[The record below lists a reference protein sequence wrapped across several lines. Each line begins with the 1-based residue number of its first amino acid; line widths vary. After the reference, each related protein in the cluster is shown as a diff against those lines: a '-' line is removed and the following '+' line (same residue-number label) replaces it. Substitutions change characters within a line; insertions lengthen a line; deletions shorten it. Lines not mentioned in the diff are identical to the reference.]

1 MKAGDVLLIPF
12 PFSELTQ
19 SKLRPALVICE
30 TSDGHQDIVLAAI
43 TSILH
48 QPLFQN
54 EILLK
59 PDNQNGLRVESIL
72 RCDRIMTLKKETWH
86 TKIGILSEEDLD
98 RFKSIFKNLVEG

>member
-1 MKAGDVLLIPF
+1 MKSGDLLLIPF
-12 PFSELTQ
+12 PFSELTH
-19 SKLRPALVICE
+19 SNLRPAVVICQ

-48 QPLFQN
+48 EPLFQN

-59 PDNQNGLRVESIL
+59 PDYQNGLRVESIL

-86 TKIGILSEEDLD
+86 TKIGNLNPKSAIEKAIL
-98 RFKSIFKNLVEG
+98 K